1 MLFRSWRLPAVQKI
15 VTGRR
20 TAVAEAADT
29 QMLDQPVLPASLQPL
44 SGSALQGRKIE
55 LAKILADIGI
65 ASQGSDP
72 EATLGPAHRS
82 VGKEGQQRRLSVEF
96 EYKEAY
102 LKNFIEK
109 KYNIPYKE
117 LKNALQYTNTYDRIP
132 EAEIIA
138 NQVLS
143 YKGNAPE
150 GYMFFDAKVEEV

>member
-1 MLFRSWRLPAVQKI
+1 MHKNIPFF
-15 VTGRR
+15 
-20 TAVAEAADT
+20 
-29 QMLDQPVLPASLQPL
+29 
-44 SGSALQGRKIE
+44 
-55 LAKILADIGI
+55 
-65 ASQGSDP
+65 
-72 EATLGPAHRS
+72 S
-82 VGKEGQQRRLSVEF
+82 VRF

-150 GYMFFDAKVEEV
+150 GYMFFDAKVEEVMSSRCNVSFMTDRVSSQTKPERNLVKLPSGSLGYMVYIF